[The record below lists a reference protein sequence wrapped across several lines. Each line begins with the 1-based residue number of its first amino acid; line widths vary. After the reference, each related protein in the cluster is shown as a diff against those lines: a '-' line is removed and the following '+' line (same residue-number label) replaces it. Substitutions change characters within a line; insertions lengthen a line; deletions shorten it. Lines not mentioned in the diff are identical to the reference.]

1 MYRSTSTEV
10 TGEGN
15 IESGKLPFRKEV
27 GQQFTR
33 GMSLSVFLPTLTKKL
48 LKMLAIAQGLSTV
61 FPLSK
66 ILGMQSALTLLML
79 MIDLI
84 LDQIFSYC
92 SYYTKGNF

>member
-61 FPLSK
+61 SK

>member
-61 FPLSK
+61 SK

-84 LDQIFSYC
+84 
-92 SYYTKGNF
+92 